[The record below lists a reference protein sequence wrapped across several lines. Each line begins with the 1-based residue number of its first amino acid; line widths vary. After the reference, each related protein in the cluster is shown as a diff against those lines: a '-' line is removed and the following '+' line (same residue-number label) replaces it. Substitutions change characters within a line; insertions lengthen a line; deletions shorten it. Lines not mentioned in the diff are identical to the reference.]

1 MSGVQSFV
9 IKNNSQPPLLVSAT
23 GVPPI
28 VLYYNSSSGNITSAG
43 NFTVTVMATG
53 GVVFNVD
60 FSAGP
65 GGPLDIIP
73 GPNPGDAQVD
83 INYV

>member
-1 MSGVQSFV
+1 M
-9 IKNNSQPPLLVSAT
+9 LLSAI

-28 VLYYNSSSGNITSAG
+28 VLYYGSSSGNITSAG

-60 FSAGP
+60 FLSGP
-65 GGPLDIIP
+65 GGPIDIIP
-73 GPNPGDAQVD
+73 GPNPGLAEVA
-83 INYV
+83 INYA